1 MIIRIRR
8 HPAHPATV
16 ILGCGADA
24 NALMGRFGPARLSPA
39 DHGYLLAEAAV
50 PDLLRFLTH
59 HDVTAI
65 DERGEAPD
73 ESRPK
78 FTGPL
83 PECEACGQPA
93 SRQAAA
99 TLRVCPACGAP
110 WRAAVLSAAHT
121 PTVAVAGVCGACGR
135 RQRGAFRYCGDCGA
149 PMPAPAPAG
158 SPPTGFERPVFERPA
173 GDPMLFG
180 EAIEAAGEDLER
192 DHMQRAAG
200 ER

>member
-8 HPAHPATV
+8 HPANPATAV
-16 ILGCGADA
+16 LACGADA

-59 HDVTAI
+59 HGVTAL

-73 ESRPK
+73 ESRAK

-83 PECEACGQPA
+83 PQCGNPDCGLPA
-93 SRQAAA
+93 PRKAAA
-99 TLRVCPACGAP
+99 VLRFCPACGRPWAP
-110 WRAAVLSAAHT
+110 VTPGFTLRELGAHT
-121 PTVAVAGVCGACGR
+121 ECGSCQR
-135 RQRGAFRYCGDCGA
+135 RQGGVFAHCSDCGG
-149 PMPAPAPAG
+149 PMVQVVTGKRP
-158 SPPTGFERPVFERPA
+158 SHVPPRPSSEPV
-173 GDPMLFG
+173 LFG
-180 EAIEAAGEDLER
+180 AAIDTAEELER

-200 ER
+200 DR